1 MSDDFITFIE
11 TKVKPLREQE
21 PERLR
26 LDGEPSGGNR
36 TVFARFTRGGK
47 EWTVNGDSHI
57 KPLMRAYEAAL
68 KGEDPF
74 IEEETDEKSITLS
87 LNDKLRG
94 EQTSP
99 HKHIY
104 IYRRKS

>member
-1 MSDDFITFIE
+1 MAVHPAIE
-11 TKVKPLREQE
+11 TGN
-21 PERLR
+21 LR
-26 LDGEPSGGNR
+26 LDGEPSGRNR

-47 EWTVNGDSHI
+47 GWTVNSDSHI
-57 KPLMRAYEAAL
+57 EPLMRAYEAAL

-87 LNDKLRG
+87 LNDKLGR
-94 EQTSP
+94 EQASP
-99 HKHIY
+99 HKYIY